1 MIPLLHP
8 MKAEQLS
15 ATAWQESVGGSPES
29 SYHSMQIFLPF
40 HWTRPAKTA
49 YNNGLFMRNVVQ
61 LCLAAGCIS
70 LFSFLRSVLREIIR
84 K

>member
-49 YNNGLFMRNVVQ
+49 Y
-61 LCLAAGCIS
+61 
-70 LFSFLRSVLREIIR
+70 